1 MGLLNML
8 FGNASK
14 EIDTYLEKDA
24 IILDV
29 RTDGEYR
36 SDHISG
42 AKHIPLQ
49 ELEYRF
55 EEISKLNKP
64 VIVHCASGMRSE
76 KASKFLNSCGIDAI
90 NGGGIG
96 SLRQALK

>member
-1 MGLLNML
+1 MGLLNIL
-8 FGNASK
+8 FGNNSK
-14 EIDTYLEKDA
+14 EVESYLKNDA
-24 IILDV
+24 VILDV
-29 RTDGEYR
+29 RTDGEYQ

-55 EEISKLNKP
+55 QEVEKLKKP

-76 KASKFLNSCGIDAI
+76 KASKFLNSCGIDCI
-90 NGGGIG
+90 NGGGIAT
-96 SLRQALK
+96 LRQALK

>member
-1 MGLLNML
+1 MGLLNIL
-8 FGNASK
+8 FGNSSK
-14 EIDTYLEKDA
+14 DIENYLQRDA

-29 RTDGEYR
+29 RTDGEYK

-55 EEISKLNKP
+55 QEIEKLNKP

-76 KASKFLNSCGIDAI
+76 RASKFLNNCGIDTI

-96 SLRQALK
+96 SLRKALK

>member
-1 MGLLNML
+1 MGLLNVL
-8 FGNASK
+8 FGNSSK
-14 EIDTYLEKDA
+14 ELQNYLQKGA

-29 RTDGEYR
+29 RTDGEYN

-55 EEISKLNKP
+55 KEIEKLKKP

-76 KASKFLNSCGIDAI
+76 KASKFLNSCGIDTI

-96 SLRQALK
+96 TLRQHLK

>member
-1 MGLLNML
+1 MGFLNML
-8 FGNASK
+8 FGNSSK
-14 EIDTYLEKDA
+14 ELETYLQRDA
-24 IILDV
+24 VILDV
-29 RTDGEYR
+29 RTESEYLGN
-36 SDHISG
+36 HISG

-55 EEISKLNKP
+55 EELKKLNKP

-76 KASKFLNSCGIDAI
+76 KASKFLNSCGIDSI

-96 SLRQALK
+96 ALRQALK

>member
-8 FGNASK
+8 FGNSAK
-14 EIDTYLEKDA
+14 EVETYLQKDA

-36 SDHISG
+36 ADHISG

-55 EEISKLNKP
+55 QEIEKLNKP

-76 KASKFLNSCGIDAI
+76 KASKFLISCGIDAV
-90 NGGGIG
+90 NAGGIG
-96 SLRQALK
+96 ALRQALK

>member
-1 MGLLNML
+1 MGLLNIL
-8 FGNASK
+8 FGNSSS
-14 EIDTYLEKDA
+14 EVTNYLAKDA

-29 RTDGEYR
+29 RTNGEYS
-36 SDHISG
+36 SDHIKG

-49 ELEYRF
+49 ELQARYN
-55 EEISKLNKP
+55 EIKKLNKP

-76 KASKFLNSCGIDAI
+76 KASKFLVSCGIDAI

-96 SLRQALK
+96 AVRQALK

>member
-1 MGLLNML
+1 MGLLNIL
-8 FGNASK
+8 FGNNSK
-14 EIDTYLEKDA
+14 ELESYLEQGA

-29 RTDGEYR
+29 RTEAEHK
-36 SDHISG
+36 SDHIPG
-42 AKHIPLQ
+42 AKLIPLQ

-55 EEISKLNKP
+55 QEIEKLEKP

-76 KASKFLNSCGIDAI
+76 KASKFLKSCGIDAI

-96 SLRQALK
+96 SLKQALR